1 MATVYLGI
9 GSNLNDRRKNI
20 DQALALLQEKGGEV
34 LRCSTIIETDPV
46 GGPPQNKFL
55 NGVVQIQTEL
65 SPQKLLKVLKEI
77 EITLKRTRTEI
88 NGPRTIDLDILLYDN
103 LHINTNELTIP
114 HPRMFDRDF
123 VMKPLREIAPEITR
137 SETHANH

>member
-1 MATVYLGI
+1 LATVYLGI